1 MIKDLDSKK
10 IIMIS
15 FGKDTGLIKKAKIR
29 RLNDSFQ
36 LEYIFNDKAFQKN
49 IEESDILNEL
59 TELLGKSFKECVIY
73 MTDLDL
79 YIFRN
84 SKGILSVRKKKAT
97 KIMKDNSHDDEKNY
111 ILMNGIGSPY
121 LYDLGI
127 CDEEGNVTD
136 KGSKKFRQ
144 INRFLEIVGSDI
156 DKIAVKN
163 RQIKAVDFCCGK
175 GYLTFALH
183 QYLTEIRGLDAYVT
197 GIDLKQDVIEELNTI
212 TMKYKL
218 ENLMYMNADINS
230 YNENLDIAVGLHAC
244 DIATDIFLSNAVTH
258 NAKMIFSVPCCQH
271 QLFKQIK
278 NDDLKYMLSYGIQ
291 KDRMTELLTN
301 TLRVLALRARG
312 YSVDMIEFIPIEHT
326 MKNIMIK
333 AVFTG
338 ICDKKAESEFTS
350 LKERFNIVE
359 LEGDKILNK

>member
-1 MIKDLDSKK
+1 
-10 IIMIS
+10 MIS

-29 RLNDSFQ
+29 RFNDSFQ

-49 IEESDILNEL
+49 IEDKNILNEVND
-59 TELLGKSFKECVIY
+59 LLGKSFKECVIY
-73 MTDLDL
+73 TADYDL
-79 YIFRN
+79 YIFKN
-84 SKGILSVRKKKAT
+84 SKGDISLKKKKAT
-97 KIMKDNSHDDEKNY
+97 KVMKDNSHDDEKNY
-111 ILMNGIGSPY
+111 ILKNGSGSPY
-121 LYDLGI
+121 LHDLGI
-127 CDEEGNVTD
+127 SDEQGNITD

-144 INRFLEIVGSDI
+144 INRFLEIVASDI
-156 DKIAVKN
+156 DKITEKDN
-163 RQIKAVDFCCGK
+163 KIKAVDFCCGK

-183 QYLTEIRGLDAYVT
+183 QYLKEIKGFDAHVT
-197 GIDLKQDVIEELNTI
+197 GIDLKQDVINNLNTL
-212 TMKYKL
+212 TGKYGL
-218 ENLMYMNADINS
+218 NDLQYICADINS
-230 YNENLDIAVGLHAC
+230 YNGDFDIAVGLHAC
-244 DIATDIFLSNAVTH
+244 DIATDIFLANAVRR

-291 KDRMTELLTN
+291 KDRMTEMLTN

-312 YSVDMIEFIPIEHT
+312 YSVEMIEFIPIEHT

-338 ICDKKAESEFTS
+338 IYDKKAEEEFTN

-359 LEGDKILNK
+359 FEGDRILAE